1 MRQKWKHIVGWAGV
15 VVGLSGVIP
24 GIFLLRGPMIEFGLV
39 LVLLGVLI
47 LVGLETVEELRQV
60 RRSLAR
66 LVIQGEKGQP
76 QTEPV
81 GVKSAE
87 SVTDTLEAP
96 LPESALIRR

>member
-1 MRQKWKHIVGWAGV
+1 
-15 VVGLSGVIP
+15 
-24 GIFLLRGPMIEFGLV
+24 MIEFGLV